1 MSPAKPDNPR
11 RVVLVED
18 HTLVRQLMSML
29 VKEQLHLTLAADCR
43 TVEEGIAASL
53 REKPDLVIV
62 DWMLPDGR
70 GFDVVRG
77 AGPKLPRTKWI
88 FVSSNEQEHMVREAI
103 SLGVH
108 GFVLKRSDLSLL
120 REAIFKVLAGESYY
134 CPASSRLLVESLRS
148 EAITV
153 GSNLTTREREVL
165 RGFALG
171 DNNKVMADR
180 LAVSTK
186 TIINV
191 LTKVKEKLGISE
203 PACLVRYAIK
213 HGYVEEP

>member
-1 MSPAKPDNPR
+1 MNTTPDNRR

-18 HTLVRQLMSML
+18 HNMVRQLMAMM
-29 VKEQLHLTLAADCR
+29 VKEQFDLSLAADCR
-43 TVEEGIAASL
+43 TVAEGVEACL
-53 REKPDLVIV
+53 REKPDLVII

-70 GFDVVRG
+70 GFDVVRS

-120 REAIFKVLAGESYY
+120 REAVHKVLEGQSYY

-148 EAITV
+148 EAKTV
-153 GSNLTTREREVL
+153 GSNLSVREREAL
-165 RGFALG
+165 RGFARGENIKALA
-171 DNNKVMADR
+171 VR
-180 LAVSTK
+180 LSVSTK
-186 TIINV
+186 TIHN
-191 LTKVKEKLGISE
+191 LLAKVREKLGVSE
-203 PACLVRYAIK
+203 PAELVRYAIK

>member
-1 MSPAKPDNPR
+1 MNPTTPDNTH

-18 HTLVRQLMSML
+18 HALVRQLMAIL
-29 VKEQLHLTLAADCR
+29 VKEHLRLSLAADCR
-43 TVEEGIAASL
+43 NVADGIEACL

-77 AGPKLPRTKWI
+77 AAPRLPRTKWI

-120 REAIFKVLAGESYY
+120 REAIYKVLEGQSYY

-148 EAITV
+148 EASTV
-153 GSNLTTREREVL
+153 GSNLTLREREVL
-165 RGFALG
+165 RGFARG
-171 DNNKVMADR
+171 ENTKVMAER

-186 TIINV
+186 TINNV
-191 LTKVKEKLGISE
+191 LSQIKEKLGEPE
-203 PACLVRYAIK
+203 PAGLVRYAIK